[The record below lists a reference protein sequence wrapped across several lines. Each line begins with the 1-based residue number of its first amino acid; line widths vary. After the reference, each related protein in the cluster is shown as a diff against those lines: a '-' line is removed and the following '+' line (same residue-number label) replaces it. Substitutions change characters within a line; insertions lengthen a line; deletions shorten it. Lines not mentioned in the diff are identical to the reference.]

1 MSFTYE
7 QLLPFIL
14 ALLLIWIIPMM
25 LSRFGLTASDLMRML
40 FSSFRKQDYD
50 ESALRLRSRTL
61 TQRTPH
67 LKNSGTAELM
77 ELISQLV
84 TFANRNHV
92 MLVYPGTVRFGSKT
106 ANLVAFVV
114 TRAEI
119 IGLNCFGYS
128 GKVGMED
135 KTWYQDMNGVRT
147 KLNDPLALSRTQ
159 AEIVRPALKDAGLDK
174 IPFRVVSVFTSRS
187 VTLENAPIGYVFTA
201 KGLITYLKERVAAEP
216 ERIDPQ
222 DTAKKLNTY
231 VVRMKPEKKKN
242 KSA

>member
-40 FSSFRKQDYD
+40 FSSYRKQDYD

-92 MLVYPGTVRFGSKT
+92 MLVYPGTVSFGGRT

-114 TRAEI
+114 TKSEI

-128 GKVGMED
+128 GTVGTD
-135 KTWYQDMNGVRT
+135 GKSWYQDMNGVHT
-147 KLNDPLALSRTQ
+147 KLDDPMKLSRTQ
-159 AEIVRPALKDAGLDK
+159 AEIVRPALMDAGFEK
-174 IPFRVVSVFTSRS
+174 TPFRVVSVFTSRS
-187 VTLENAPIGYVFTA
+187 VTLENAPNGYVFTTR
-201 KGLITYLKERVAAEP
+201 GLISYLKERVAVEP
-216 ERIDPQ
+216 ERIDPVG
-222 DTAKKLNTY
+222 TAKKLNAY
-231 VVRMKPEKKKN
+231 VIRIKPERKRS